1 MNRLFAFSSLLFFI
15 LGCASNKEATT
26 YSIKS
31 FSANQI
37 IKQASQQH
45 SDFEWFTAKL
55 GGEVSI
61 NGTKT
66 PISANLRIKKDSLMW
81 ISVSALFGIEVAR
94 IQLTTDSLKF
104 INRINKVY
112 WTGSYDEA
120 VQFLGL
126 STNYKQLEG
135 AVTGSLILS
144 TSSWKSFVLDN
155 KYVLQSKNNNDR
167 STKVI
172 FDKRFLTHSFF
183 MQDHL
188 EQSFSVDYFDYEQH
202 ELGWF
207 PSKIELF
214 LNAVNQQILA
224 SINYSRIGVDTP
236 VKVNFNIPQSYD
248 RMD

>member
-31 FSANQI
+31 YSANQI

-66 PISANLRIKKDSLMW
+66 PISANLRIKKDSLML

-126 STNYKQLEG
+126 STNY
-135 AVTGSLILS
+135 
-144 TSSWKSFVLDN
+144 
-155 KYVLQSKNNNDR
+155 
-167 STKVI
+167 
-172 FDKRFLTHSFF
+172 
-183 MQDHL
+183 
-188 EQSFSVDYFDYEQH
+188 
-202 ELGWF
+202 
-207 PSKIELF
+207 
-214 LNAVNQQILA
+214 
-224 SINYSRIGVDTP
+224 
-236 VKVNFNIPQSYD
+236 
-248 RMD
+248 

>member
-15 LGCASNKEATT
+15 LGCTSNKEATT

-31 FSANQI
+31 YSANQI
-37 IKQASQQH
+37 IKQASQHH
-45 SDFEWFTAKL
+45 SDFDWFTAKL

-61 NGTKT
+61 KGTKT
-66 PISANLRIKKDSLMW
+66 PISANLRIRKDSLIW

-112 WTGSYDEA
+112 WTGSYDEV

-126 STNYKQLEG
+126 STNYEQLEG

-144 TSSWKSFVLDN
+144 TNSWKSSILDN
-155 KYVLQSKNNNDR
+155 KYVLQSKKINNR

-172 FDKRFLTHSFF
+172 FDNRFLTHRFF

-188 EQSFSVDYFDYEQH
+188 GQSFSVNYFDYEQY
-202 ELGWF
+202 ELAWF
-207 PSKIELF
+207 PNKIELF

-224 SINYSRIGVDTP
+224 SINYSRISINTP

-248 RMD
+248 RLD